1 MALYSGSD
9 QKNLTKCEIC
19 LNLMRSSSGQQK
31 CKARKQSGLVISH
44 KQTANSTIG
53 LIYLILTVSVPFL
66 YSHKWT
72 DCRRDNQDRNERSCC
87 PLNNRTTWWTIREK
101 SIAWLCAHGSV
112 SGLRN
117 NLSVTEEYLEGFDIL
132 CYLTAV
138 PRAQDIRMD
147 SAQGWVSV
155 WERSSEETPAKPILS
170 ITPLLSTTEE
180 SPAGAAQS
188 QGPFFYT
195 QNILPSTHASAQSG
209 IYLYTPFFKIKKYY
223 LNDI

>member
-1 MALYSGSD
+1 MAVYSGSD

-19 LNLMRSSSGQQK
+19 LNLMRSSTGQQR
-31 CKARKQSGLVISH
+31 CKARNQVSSFPINKQPILPLDLFTLFERCPCRSYTVTSER
-44 KQTANSTIG
+44 TAGETI
-53 LIYLILTVSVPFL
+53 
-66 YSHKWT
+66 
-72 DCRRDNQDRNERSCC
+72 
-87 PLNNRTTWWTIREK
+87 RTEMRGRAALWTIEPHDGLSEK

-147 SAQGWVSV
+147 SPQGWVSV
-155 WERSSEETPAKPILS
+155 WERSSEETPAKLILS

-188 QGPFFYT
+188 QGPFFYM

-209 IYLYTPFFKIKKYY
+209 IYLYKPFFKIKNDY